1 MANMRC
7 AITNCKMTSYNK
19 PPGVTFHPCP
29 TSQEMRNKW
38 LLLLKNKCTLLDWNR
53 TKICSRHFENKYFDS
68 QRRLSQYAVPTL
80 FQQTVK
86 IMKDA
91 SDSSPKTR
99 IDKLLSRQSQAELI
113 MGVKGAMSQLEEPEN
128 VNAYVMDNL
137 KCRSDAP
144 QDVQMWLLAKKQD
157 HLITKLID
165 QISQHKKH
173 VEVLQKK
180 MNETRSSKKE
190 MEQNVESLKYIVKCL
205 QEKHTTLEEQIE
217 ILTAVESR

>member
-1 MANMRC
+1 MIIHHFFYYRP
-7 AITNCKMTSYNK
+7 IFSLIYIFKE
-19 PPGVTFHPCP
+19 VLWFH
-29 TSQEMRNKW
+29 
-38 LLLLKNKCTLLDWNR
+38 
-53 TKICSRHFENKYFDS
+53 
-68 QRRLSQYAVPTL
+68 
-80 FQQTVK
+80 FQ
-86 IMKDA
+86 DA